1 MPMQATT
8 TTPLFTAE
16 LTPHRAL
23 GGRELGAVVTLSAL
37 LILTPIM
44 LYPSFGIVAV
54 AGFALVDLL
63 AIGGIVYLALR
74 RGKRREQVTLWRDEL
89 ELVVVDAKGAR
100 TMRRFAP
107 KQVRLTLDRDLNE
120 KTLAMRL
127 RAGPEAIEIGGFL
140 NADDKSSFAKAFG
153 TALRKA
159 RA

>member
-23 GGRELGAVVTLSAL
+23 GGRELGTVVTLSAL

-44 LYPSFGIVAV
+44 LYPSFGIAAV

-63 AIGGIVYLALR
+63 AIAGIVYLAFR
-74 RGKRREQVTLWRDEL
+74 RGKRRELVTLWRDEL
-89 ELVVVDAKGAR
+89 EILVVDAKGER
-100 TMRRFAP
+100 TLQRFNP
-107 KQVRLTLDRDLNE
+107 KLVRLTLDRDLNE

-127 RAGPEAIEIGGFL
+127 RAGSAVIEIGGFL